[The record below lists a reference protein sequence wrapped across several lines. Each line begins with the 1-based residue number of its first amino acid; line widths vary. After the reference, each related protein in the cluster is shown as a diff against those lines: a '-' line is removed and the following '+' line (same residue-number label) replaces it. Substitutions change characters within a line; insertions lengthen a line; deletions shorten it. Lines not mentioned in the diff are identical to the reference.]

1 MVLLIGHPEM
11 INFATSFWAGFASHP
26 SRRLHT
32 TTPGLAPQT
41 HKWTQVPLAGSDSE
55 HLRWRFCLSLS
66 LGTVS
71 LFTPSLLKKTGP
83 AIASD
88 QCREAEAPPSEAGN
102 ESRGRKGEI
111 HMREMMAL
119 TMHVSQRCAVSW
131 DDLPSLTQ
139 GRENTLTCTHG
150 HRERLAVAPQGNSSV
165 S

>member
-1 MVLLIGHPEM
+1 MRSRRPGVATSPPRGGRSGGRSVWMDLKGEDVARTQRWWRRAFSVDLLIGHPEM

-26 SRRLHT
+26 SHRLHP
-32 TTPGLAPQT
+32 TTPGLTPQT

-88 QCREAEAPPSEAGN
+88 QCREAEAPPSKAGN
-102 ESRGRKGEI
+102 ESRGRKG
-111 HMREMMAL
+111 
-119 TMHVSQRCAVSW
+119 
-131 DDLPSLTQ
+131 
-139 GRENTLTCTHG
+139 
-150 HRERLAVAPQGNSSV
+150 
-165 S
+165 